1 MKKQVRRFWYL
12 LFSVVFLAT
21 SLVGYAGPAAAWTIT
36 PAPIQIYLAPTVTS
50 VSPNYGAPGTVV
62 TITGTNFDDTATVRF
77 GTVAATSST
86 LNSATSITATA
97 PTASGTVDI
106 TVATDSGT
114 SDTNANDQFTYSA
127 GGGQPAVAS
136 VSPNSGPTTGGT
148 VVTITGTNF
157 PTAAATPG
165 IAATLPRLQVLFGDR
180 LATSV
185 TINTD
190 RSITATS
197 PPGSGTVDVRVTT
210 SGGTSPLNPPND
222 QFTYVVATA
231 APTVTGIGPR
241 GGPADG
247 GTPVTITGTNFT
259 SGATVSF
266 ASAPATGVT
275 VNSATSITATSPA
288 GTGTVDVTVT
298 TSEGTSAPSSA
309 DQFNYYQRAI
319 LWQGPTVTGI
329 SPRGGP
335 ETGGDEVTI
344 MGSGFTGA
352 TQVKFGS
359 TAAVNFTVEPT
370 DTEIMAITPPGT
382 GTVDVTVTT
391 PGGTSATGTGDEFDC
406 TPATP
411 SSGQVVIRFYV
422 GRSDYY
428 VNGQA
433 QSMNSSE
440 FGFPDLDAG
449 ANTPAVT
456 PVISGGRTLLPIRF
470 VATPLGATVNWD
482 QAAQKVTVTL
492 GGKTIELWIGQNTA
506 KVNGVVTPIDPNNPD
521 VTPLII
527 PPGRTMLPLRFIAG
541 NLGCQVNWDQSQ
553 QEVTVINRVALNPQP
568 LPPG

>member
-21 SLVGYAGPAAAWTIT
+21 GLVGYAGPAAAWTIT

-77 GTVAATSST
+77 GTGGATNST
-86 LNSATSITATA
+86 LNSATSITAPT
-97 PTASGTVDI
+97 TASGTVDI
-106 TVATDSGT
+106 TVATDTGT

-197 PPGSGTVDVRVTT
+197 PPGSGTVDVRVTI
-210 SGGTSPLNPPND
+210 SGGTSPLKPPDD

-241 GGPADG
+241 GGP
-247 GTPVTITGTNFT
+247 
-259 SGATVSF
+259 
-266 ASAPATGVT
+266 
-275 VNSATSITATSPA
+275 
-288 GTGTVDVTVT
+288 
-298 TSEGTSAPSSA
+298 
-309 DQFNYYQRAI
+309 
-319 LWQGPTVTGI
+319 
-329 SPRGGP
+329 

-344 MGSGFTGA
+344 MGTGFTGA
-352 TQVKFGS
+352 TQIKFGS

-411 SSGQVVIRFYV
+411 SSGQVVIHFYV

-440 FGFPDLDAG
+440 FGFPDLDAS
-449 ANTPAVT
+449 ANIPAVT

-492 GGKTIELWIGQNTA
+492 GGKTVEL
-506 KVNGVVTPIDPNNPD
+506 
-521 VTPLII
+521 
-527 PPGRTMLPLRFIAG
+527 
-541 NLGCQVNWDQSQ
+541 
-553 QEVTVINRVALNPQP
+553 
-568 LPPG
+568 